1 MHPPMFVRLLQTEER
16 RTLEQGLRSRDGF
29 KLRRSQIL
37 LASAE
42 GEAPQ
47 QIARQVG
54 CSAQT
59 VRNVIRAFE
68 QKGVGCLEAQ
78 SSRPKTVQP
87 TFDEPKR
94 EQLRQLL
101 HQSPRE
107 FGKTRTTWTLGL
119 LAEVCQAQGITEQRV
134 SQVTMHQTLKAMGI
148 DWKRAKTHI
157 TSPDPQYEL
166 KKRQRDRLIELAQ
179 AQGWGLGYLD
189 EVWWSR
195 FALPSLQSWCEDSVL
210 HLESRS
216 IDKTDSEPKAVAC
229 YGVWLKALGQMFLRF
244 VEQRP
249 VSEITC
255 LFLAWL
261 CQQLTQLRV
270 VVLVWDNATWHN
282 SQQVRQWIRNHN
294 AQVKQSGQG
303 VRLIICRLPV
313 KSPWLNAIEPK
324 WMHGKRAIIEP
335 NRTLSVNE
343 LKTRICSYFD
353 CPLLEPLAKQ
363 VS

>member
-1 MHPPMFVRLLQTEER
+1 MHPPLFVRPLTPDEKSG
-16 RTLEQGLRSRDGF
+16 LEQGLRSRDGF

-37 LASAE
+37 LASAK
-42 GEAPQ
+42 GQTAS

-68 QKGVGCLEAQ
+68 DKGLACLVAE
-78 SSRPKTVQP
+78 SNRPKTVQP
-87 TFDEPKR
+87 TFDEAGR
-94 EQLRQLL
+94 EQLRNLL
-101 HQSPRE
+101 RRSPRE
-107 FGKTRTTWTLGL
+107 FGQPHSLWSLPL
-119 LAEVCQAQGITEQRV
+119 LAAVAQAQGITDKRV
-134 SQVTMHQTLKAMGI
+134 SGVTMHHTLKAMGME
-148 DWKRAKTHI
+148 WKRAKAHI

-179 AQGWGLGYLD
+179 QAGWGLGYLD

-195 FALPSLQSWCEDSVL
+195 FALPGLQAWSEEEGL
-210 HLESRS
+210 QLESRTA
-216 IDKTDSEPKAVAC
+216 DKTDPDPKAIAC
-229 YGVWLKALGQMFLRF
+229 YGVWLKAWGQMLLRF
-244 VEQRP
+244 VDQRP

-261 CQQLTQLRV
+261 CQQVSQFRV
-270 VVLVWDNATWHN
+270 FVLIWDNASWHN
-282 SQQVRQWIRNHN
+282 SKQVRQWIRDHN
-294 AQVKQSGQG
+294 AEVKRTGQG

-324 WMHGKRAIIEP
+324 WMHGKRAIIDP
-335 NRTLSVNE
+335 VRTLSAQE
-343 LKTRICSYFD
+343 LQTRICAYFD